1 VAEVA
6 RGGVLATIGP
16 MVLAAQVWHFWLGV
30 VLVISAILVVVALA
44 VGYLVK
50 VVRPQF
56 PPNPD
61 R

>member
-1 VAEVA
+1 
-6 RGGVLATIGP
+6 

-30 VLVISAILVVVALA
+30 VLAISSVLVVVALA
-44 VGYLVK
+44 VGYLLK
-50 VVRPQF
+50 VMRPQF

>member
-1 VAEVA
+1 
-6 RGGVLATIGP
+6 
-16 MVLAAQVWHFWLGV
+16 MVLAAQVWHYWIGFF
-30 VLVISAILVVVALA
+30 LVIGAVLTVVALV

-50 VVRPQF
+50 VEKPRF

>member
-1 VAEVA
+1 M
-6 RGGVLATIGP
+6 RGRHLATIVD
-16 MVLAAQVWHFWLGV
+16 MVLAAQVWHYWIGFF
-30 VLVISAILVVVALA
+30 LVIGAVLTVVALV

-50 VVRPQF
+50 VEKPRF

>member
-1 VAEVA
+1 
-6 RGGVLATIGP
+6 

-30 VLVISAILVVVALA
+30 FLAIAAILTVVALV

-50 VVRPQF
+50 VQRPQF